1 MLRVALPGL
10 ALLVLLLGLGMPAPI
25 QAQSDQVGN
34 DYSLQSYLPAL
45 VVSHD
50 RILAA
55 AARVEA
61 TRYQYRQAWAGWYPH
76 VGLLADGGYEY
87 IDRPDEGERDV
98 DKNESSELKNTES
111 LRLSQLLYDFGYTG
125 GTIDEAD
132 ARYSQAGHALDAVRQ
147 EVLLAG
153 VRAYV
158 DTLRALSV
166 LGYDRR
172 SEQNIKQQTG
182 IEEALVQRG
191 AGLSSDVLQAKSQL
205 AAAISRRIRGE
216 GDLSIALSYFK
227 AVFQQEPSSETIQ
240 QFSMPDIPQAL
251 LPTSVENAVSLAFEH
266 NPRLLAAMKNVQAF
280 EGGVE
285 VARSKYYPSF
295 FFVSDGTRKEN
306 DYSVSGVRTEA
317 RALLELR
324 YDLYSGG
331 ADEAGLGA
339 AKAERV
345 RARRELDDLRR
356 QVEQQARTA
365 WSNYQTARKRV
376 DSLSAQVDILYEF
389 LELARKERRLGKR
402 SLLDVLSGEVDYINA
417 QSSLAAA
424 RAETVKAAYELLYAM
439 GRLTPEVLNL
449 RSGGLS

>member
-1 MLRVALPGL
+1 MIHIALSRVIP
-10 ALLVLLLGLGMPAPI
+10 LLLLLGFAAPAPI
-25 QAQSDQVGN
+25 QAQQDQAGN

-45 VVSHD
+45 VTSHD

-55 AARVEA
+55 AARVQA
-61 TRYQYRQAWAGWYPH
+61 TRYLYRQAWAGWYPH
-76 VGLLADGGYEY
+76 LALLADGGYEY
-87 IDRPDEGERDV
+87 IDRPDEGARDV
-98 DKNESSELKNTES
+98 DVNESSELKNTES
-111 LRLSQLLYDFGYTG
+111 LRLQQLIYDFGYTG
-125 GTIDEAD
+125 GSIDEAD
-132 ARYSQAGHALDAVRQ
+132 ARYSQAGHAFDAVRQ

-166 LGYDRR
+166 LGYARR

-205 AAAISRRIRGE
+205 AAAISRRIGGE
-216 GDLSIALSYFK
+216 GELSNALSYFK
-227 AVFQQEPSSETIQ
+227 AVFQQEPDSGTLQ
-240 QFSMPDIPQAL
+240 QFSVPDIPQAL
-251 LPTSVENAVSLAFEH
+251 LPTGVDNAVALAFEH
-266 NPRLLAAMKNVQAF
+266 NPRLLAALKNVQAF

-285 VARSKYYPSF
+285 VARSRYYPSF

-317 RALLELR
+317 RALVELR
-324 YDLYSGG
+324 YELYSGG
-331 ADEAGLGA
+331 ADSAALEA

-345 RARRELDDLRR
+345 RALRELDDLRR

-365 WSNYQTARKRV
+365 WSNYQTAQRRTE
-376 DSLSAQVDILYEF
+376 SLSTQVDILYEF

-402 SLLDVLSGEVDYINA
+402 SLLDVLSGEVDYIIA
-417 QSSLAAA
+417 QSNLAAA

-439 GRLTPEVLNL
+439 GRLTPEALNL
-449 RSGGLS
+449 HSGGMS